1 MNFLLTLIKAKWIFK
16 KPNKRKVLIYDSMS
30 IENGFAEIFF
40 SGKNYEIL
48 DNRYKI
54 INIYV
59 FFVTLLTSGIKN
71 FKNNYKKIFLKFVS
85 PKIVYTSIDNN
96 SSFFKLKYLYD
107 KAIYISDQN
116 GISKNNYAA
125 SKNFIIQKDFYWQ
138 CREYNKTTKNKLKAD
153 IIFLFGKNE
162 KKKISPIIKG
172 KIYTLGNTKNNHYFA
187 EPKKINKKITSIMFI
202 CSGLYKASIKYE
214 QLLFSHLNE
223 FCNRKKIKLIFAE
236 KNALGEIFYRN
247 NFAKGNWIYFPRINQ
262 EKTYKNL
269 NKQQMIVFTRTTLG
283 YEGLA
288 KGLKCAVFYPYF
300 PEKSIHTIYPR
311 SGPFWTNL
319 QKYEDREKVLKRVIG
334 FSNKSWKK
342 IASKYSAD
350 IMNYDP
356 NNIKKKKIIK
366 MALKF

>member
-96 SSFFKLKYLYD
+96 AAFFKLKYIYD
-107 KAIYISDQN
+107 KPIYISDQN
-116 GISKNNYAA
+116 GISKEAYAA
-125 SKNFIIQKDFYWQ
+125 RKNAIIQKDFYWQ
-138 CREYNKTTKNKLKAD
+138 CKEYNKTTKNKLKAD

-172 KIYTLGNTKNNHYFA
+172 KIYTLGNTKNNHYA
-187 EPKKINKKITSIMFI
+187 IKPRKINKKITSIMFI

-214 QLLFSHLNE
+214 QLLFSQLNE
-223 FCNRKKIKLIFAE
+223 FCSRKKIKLIFAE